1 MKKIL
6 LSLLFFLLFFTFFGK
21 VSYADLMYKYPDSD
35 IFIRLGGLNRFQGK
49 DAKTR
54 EEAQQIEFQ
63 MAGCDYMSE
72 SELSEEERKILVQGN
87 FWFSCY
93 LKKNDFVKLY
103 TKTYLYKPL
112 IDKIFKEI
120 ADGQSLTHTRKGELM
135 SSTVV
140 IDYSHWHFN
149 DLAGTFDDEVDD
161 KIPSYYSTGY
171 MQIISPV
178 SCNIVVWNAEL
189 NRYYRFYVTKNTPFL
204 VRLKSGSYHIVECN
218 NMIVKNRISD
228 DGEDT
233 LPFKNRIQINED
245 WTKEN
250 PYIVELEEFV
260 IKYQLKDFEFT
271 EETETERPTFIPD
284 VPTEQTQIKDTNK
297 AKEKSDKNNFI
308 QIFSIISLSLLIL
321 FVLMYG
327 IMRYRRKYKW
337 FLCRFHLSNIEN

>member
-6 LSLLFFLLFFTFFGK
+6 PFLLFFLLFFTFFDE

-35 IFIRLGGLNRFQGK
+35 IFIRIGGLNRFNGK

-72 SELSEEERKILVQGN
+72 SELSEAERKILIQGN
-87 FWFSCY
+87 FWFSSY

-103 TKTYLYKPL
+103 TKTYLYRPL
-112 IDKIFKEI
+112 IEKIFKET
-120 ADGQSLTHTRKGELM
+120 ADGQLLTHTRKGELM

-149 DLAGTFDDEVDD
+149 DLAGTFDDEIDD
-161 KIPSYYSTGY
+161 MIPSYYSTGY

-250 PYIVELEEFV
+250 PYIVELEEFA

-271 EETETERPTFIPD
+271 EEEAETERPTFIPSEI
-284 VPTEQTQIKDTNK
+284 PTEQTQLKDKITD
-297 AKEKSDKNNFI
+297 KEKQDKSADFI
-308 QIFSIISLSLLIL
+308 TMFSIIAFLLLII
-321 FVLMYG
+321 FITIYIIIKVKNFKNEQTY
-327 IMRYRRKYKW
+327 
-337 FLCRFHLSNIEN
+337 